1 MRYLLRLFVFG
12 LLAFI
17 CMGASRCKK
26 KAPSDTDTQ
35 ATLGDGFGDPTRP
48 DGRGGDDGNPDLP
61 PLIEDPE
68 DGLLVE
74 RGDLGG
80 FTDPSRDQFEPVYF
94 GFDQS
99 SLSGDERTKVER
111 VAGFL
116 MSNSTASVIIEG
128 HCDWKGTTEYNIS
141 LGERRATVVKQF
153 LMAMGIQAN
162 RISVNSQGDLLSTE
176 NGAGAAIAK
185 DRKARFI
192 VVQG

>member
-35 ATLGDGFGDPTRP
+35 AALGDGFGDPSRP
-48 DGRGGDDGNPDLP
+48 DGLGADDGDVDLP
-61 PLIEDPE
+61 PLIEDPA

-99 SLSGDERTKVER
+99 SLSGDERNKVER

-116 MSNSTASVIIEG
+116 MSNTNASIIIEG

-176 NGAGAAIAK
+176 NGASASMAK

-192 VVQG
+192 VIKG

>member
-12 LLAFI
+12 MLAFF

-26 KAPSDTDTQ
+26 KAPNETDTQ
-35 ATLGDGFGDPTRP
+35 ATLGNGLSDPSRP
-48 DGRGGDDGNPDLP
+48 DGLGDSDVNPELP

-74 RGDLGG
+74 RGTQG
-80 FTDPSRDQFEPVYF
+80 FSDPSRDQFEPVYF

-99 SLSGDERTKVER
+99 SLSGDERNKVER

-116 MSNSTASVIIEG
+116 MSNTNTSVIIEG

-153 LMAMGIQAN
+153 LMAMGIQAK

-176 NGAGAAIAK
+176 NGEGSAMAK

>member
-48 DGRGGDDGNPDLP
+48 GGLGGDDGNPDLP
-61 PLIEDPE
+61 PLIEDPD

-80 FTDPSRDQFEPVYF
+80 FSDPSRDQFEPVYF

-116 MSNSTASVIIEG
+116 MSNTTASVIIEG

-176 NGAGAAIAK
+176 NGAGASMAK